1 MKQEGSTTKKRISFL
16 MPYIDFCFMLI
27 IIFAGM
33 LSIAYFEPLGRTD
46 IQNKKASELNKT
58 QGKYEINPIGIQE
71 SNVGLGEEMPG
82 QAVRPLEGRAGGSV
96 RIIQAGRPN
105 ERSLVRP
112 ARGAARAAAM
122 QAVSIPQPQGN
133 AGAKPNSYVNP
144 AELDKMKKQLDEQK
158 SEIEQLKKTQGAP
171 GPGGGQPAQPPYKGD
186 SYYIDLRQK

>member
-82 QAVRPLEGRAGGSV
+82 QVVRPLEGRAGGSV
-96 RIIQAGRPN
+96 RI
-105 ERSLVRP
+105 VP
-112 ARGAARAAAM
+112 ALSAARTAAT

-133 AGAKPNSYVNP
+133 VGAKPGNYVNP

-158 SEIEQLKKTQGAP
+158 SEIEHLKKTQGAP